1 MAEQGGNRDGSEV
14 LVVDSN
20 NTRGHSFLA
29 VLSFIKVEA
38 RLITPDQLPDI
49 PRRELFNYLAIFSI
63 DGDDISRFFLERNKE
78 DKCQYPVVLLA
89 DKSELSAL
97 EIVVQLPFIAGLCFQ
112 SDYYS
117 LSQVLDQAGKHN
129 KRERRMDN
137 RECQPLIGNSNS
149 IERINLMIDQVSD
162 TNASV
167 LVLGDSG
174 TGKEVIARN
183 IHSQSSR
190 SKKPFIPINC
200 GAIPADLLE
209 SELFGHEK
217 GAFTGAISARQG
229 RFELAEGGVLF
240 LDEIGDMPL
249 PMQVKLLRVL
259 QERCYEKVGSNK
271 SIKADVR
278 VIAATHRRLEELI
291 EEGNFREDLFY
302 RLNVFPIEV
311 APLRERQSDIPL
323 LIHEMI
329 ARIEREN
336 RGSVRLSKKA
346 IAMLQQYPWPG
357 NVRELANLIER
368 LAILFPH
375 GVVDSKDL
383 PEKYQSEGSLEF
395 SEAAADDVMVSM
407 SEPDLSQLP
416 GEGIDMKKYLT
427 DIEVSLI
434 EQALSKSDNVVARA
448 ATMLNMR
455 RTTLVEKMRK
465 YQIERTE

>member
-1 MAEQGGNRDGSEV
+1 M
-14 LVVDSN
+14 
-20 NTRGHSFLA
+20 
-29 VLSFIKVEA
+29 
-38 RLITPDQLPDI
+38 
-49 PRRELFNYLAIFSI
+49 SI
-63 DGDDISRFFLERNKE
+63 
-78 DKCQYPVVLLA
+78 
-89 DKSELSAL
+89 
-97 EIVVQLPFIAGLCFQ
+97 
-112 SDYYS
+112 
-117 LSQVLDQAGKHN
+117 
-129 KRERRMDN
+129 KRERRMHN
-137 RECQPLIGNSNS
+137 RECQPLIGSSNA

-167 LVLGDSG
+167 LILGDSG

-183 IHSQSSR
+183 IHAQSSR

-217 GAFTGAISARQG
+217 DAFTGAISSRQG
-229 RFELAEGGVLF
+229 RFELAEGGVIF

-249 PMQVKLLRVL
+249 SMQVKLLRVL

-271 SIKADVR
+271 SIKTDVR

-291 EEGNFREDLFY
+291 AEGKFREDLFY

-311 APLRERQSDIPL
+311 PPLSERRSDIPL

-346 IAMLQQYPWPG
+346 ITMLQQYDWPG

-368 LAILFPH
+368 LAILYPH

-383 PEKYQSEGSLEF
+383 PEKYLTPDAIIPDVET
-395 SEAAADDVMVSM
+395 AASVAG
-407 SEPDLSQLP
+407 LP
-416 GEGIDMKKYLT
+416 MANTELRELPSDGIDMKKYLT
-427 DIEVSLI
+427 DIEIALI
-434 EQALSKSDNVVARA
+434 EQALSKTNNVVARA

-455 RTTLVEKMRK
+455 RTTLVGKMRK
-465 YQIERTE
+465 YEIERTD